1 MRSRSKYHSRKT
13 TVGGIVFDS
22 KKEANRYRELVLLE
36 RAGLIQN
43 LQRQVKFLL
52 IPAQYEVIERYSE
65 KTGKRLKD
73 KKKTI
78 EQECSYIADFTYHKD
93 GKFIIEDV
101 KGYKKGAAYEVFT
114 IKRKLMLLNGYRITE
129 V

>member
-1 MRSRSKYHSRKT
+1 MRSRSKYHAQKV
-13 TVGGIVFDS
+13 TVGGIQFDS
-22 KKEANRYRELVLLE
+22 KKEAARYSELVLLE
-36 RAGLIQN
+36 RAGRIQN
-43 LQRQVKFLL
+43 LQRQVKFVL
-52 IPAQYEVIERYSE
+52 IPAQYEIIERYSE
-65 KTGKRLKD
+65 KTGKKLKD
-73 KKKTI
+73 KRVTI

-101 KGYKKGAAYEVFT
+101 KGYKKGGAYAVFT